1 MSDEGLAVG
10 AALARWAEALR
21 WKGEIPRTEIARDV
35 YLGWEFTSDEIEAE
49 VRKAGLEFCRSE
61 NVEKEIAE
69 LLADGYVVARFNGRM
84 EYGPRALGN
93 RSILYQP
100 ADQSVNDW
108 LNANLV
114 RTEYMPFAPSTLAEY
129 AEQCF
134 IGVEGAFDAARFM
147 TITFNC
153 TDWMKENCPGVV
165 HVDGTARPQLV
176 RREDNLSFYRIIEE
190 FHRLT
195 GLPAIINT
203 SFNMH
208 EEPIVSTPLDAIR
221 AFQSGHLDYLAMN
234 NVLVQNRGTLA
245 HALRP
250 ARRQTHS
257 SSG

>member
-1 MSDEGLAVG
+1 VG
-10 AALARWAEALR
+10 HAQRARVFQR
-21 WKGEIPRTEIARDV
+21 RQGV
-35 YLGWEFTSDEIEAE
+35 
-49 VRKAGLEFCRSE
+49 
-61 NVEKEIAE
+61 
-69 LLADGYVVARFNGRM
+69 
-84 EYGPRALGN
+84 
-93 RSILYQP
+93 
-100 ADQSVNDW
+100 
-108 LNANLV
+108 NANLV
-114 RTEYMPFAPSTLAEY
+114 RTEFMPFAPSTLAEC

-176 RREDNLSFYRIIEE
+176 RKEDNLSFYRIIEE
-190 FHRLT
+190 FHRFT

-234 NVLVQNRGTLA
+234 NVLIQNPGTLA

-257 SSG
+257 PQRIVQVFREERL